1 MKTPVIYETRVVS
14 SSDRPD
20 SISIE
25 ELANGAFKKSL
36 KAYVDRNNV
45 EDCRAA
51 SDWLIKQYKA
61 LDMVFPSKA
70 AVASEEI
77 RCLKGQVTE
86 LENKNAALEDELRE
100 VKANAEEFRGGKPRG
115 VGL

>member
-1 MKTPVIYETRVVS
+1 MVS

-77 RCLKGQVTE
+77 RCLKGQIAE
-86 LENKNAALEDELRE
+86 LENENARIKDDLNSWVRE
-100 VKANAEEFRGGKPRG
+100 ANEKGAKAPSSSPK
-115 VGL
+115 